1 MGNIRLTQFAI
12 AIALG
17 GLYFIS
23 LAPAQGKSQDGKI
36 ARLMT
41 IGIGQE
47 KVRARKG
54 TGKKRYGQEKV
65 WARKGMGKKRYGQE
79 KVWQEKVC
87 GLVLHFESG
96 TLFFSGPFSFLK
108 HMRS

>member
-47 KVRARKG
+47 KV
-54 TGKKRYGQEKV
+54 
-65 WARKGMGKKRYGQE
+65 
-79 KVWQEKVC
+79 C

>member
-65 WARKGMGKKRYGQE
+65 W
-79 KVWQEKVC
+79 QEKVC